1 MSRTHALHLAS
12 NRQFDDR
19 GGAYRSSLTDRDTN
33 PLHKAIAKAAPQS
46 ALVLEFLASGRGL
59 SSLIAHTV
67 LGVTSLTTRV
77 AELRKAGIPITGEW
91 YHDHQN
97 KRFMVYK
104 YAPAVGSYDEPED
117 PHHGPADFEAE
128 GGPSH
133 PHALTGTKRSHPDH

>member
-1 MSRTHALHLAS
+1 MAPRLALAS

-19 GGAYRSSLTDRDTN
+19 GGAYRSSLTDRDVN

-59 SSLIAHTV
+59 SGLIAHTV

-77 AELRKAGIPITGEW
+77 SELRKAGIPITGEW

-104 YAPAVGSYDEPED
+104 YQPDKGSYDEPED
-117 PHHGPADFEAE
+117 PIHGTDAFEAE
-128 GGPSH
+128 GGPPH
-133 PHALTGTKRSHPDH
+133 PDALSETKRSHHDH

>member
-1 MSRTHALHLAS
+1 MARALSLAS
-12 NRQFDDR
+12 NREFDDR
-19 GGAYRSSLTDRDTN
+19 GGAYRSTLADRSVN

-46 ALVLEFLASGRGL
+46 ALVLEYLSSGRGL
-59 SSLIAHTV
+59 SGLIAHTV

-77 AELRKAGIPITGEW
+77 AELRKAGIPISGEW

-104 YAPAVGSYDEPED
+104 YAPDKGSFDEQED
-117 PHHGPADFEAE
+117 PLHGTDALEAE

-133 PHALTGTKRSHPDH
+133 PKAANEQRTHIHDED